1 MQTIFYAAIL
11 SFPQFRIISLIIAF
25 HFGEYMIL
33 VWTYGMLAFITKS
46 NPSEMV
52 MQQIIKGIK
61 WHHC

>member
-1 MQTIFYAAIL
+1 MQTTFYAAIL
-11 SFPQFRIISLIIAF
+11 SFSEFRIISLIKAF
-25 HFGEYMIL
+25 HFGEYMVL

-52 MQQIIKGIK
+52 MRQTIKGIK